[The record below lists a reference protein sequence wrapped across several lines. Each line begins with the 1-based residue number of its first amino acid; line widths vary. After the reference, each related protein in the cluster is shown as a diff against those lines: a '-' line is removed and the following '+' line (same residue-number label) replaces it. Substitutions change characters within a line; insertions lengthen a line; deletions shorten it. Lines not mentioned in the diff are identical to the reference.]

1 MRKYG
6 LLFLFSGIIVF
17 TGCQKEIDWGLGGS
31 SGGDLLVKT
40 VSKNGTD
47 SVVTV
52 YTYNSS
58 RKLINEKM
66 TGMSQGINAG
76 NEYRYYRNGS
86 GIITHYVQIN
96 PNLILAGIDS
106 VVTYVNYD
114 AASSRYTSSV
124 SELSLFGFTVR
135 DSAAIVYS
143 ANGKVGQLDQYQK
156 IPLSGGGYEIS
167 ARIKYTFDASGNMT
181 QQDFYSV
188 DPVTLAED
196 LFSSIKY
203 TFDTRPSAIRLD
215 NEGFA
220 IGKPDL
226 TSFNNAASVDFVD
239 ASDPANNFTI
249 SNVYTYNS
257 NNKPATAVSTRNP
270 GAIVNNIS
278 YYYQ

>member
-1 MRKYG
+1 MKKNC
-6 LLFLFSGIIVF
+6 LLFLLSGMIVF
-17 TGCQKEIDWGLGGS
+17 TGCQKEIDWGLSAS

-47 SVVTV
+47 SVVTA

-58 RKLINEKM
+58 KKLINEKM
-66 TGMSQGINAG
+66 TGMSQGIDAG

-96 PNLILAGIDS
+96 PNLVLAGIDS

-114 AASSRYTSSV
+114 ASSSRYTSSV
-124 SELSLFGFTVR
+124 SELSLLGFTVR

-143 ANGKVGQLDQYQK
+143 SNGKVGQLDQYQK
-156 IPLSGGGYEIS
+156 IVLLGGGYEIS
-167 ARIKYTFDASGNMT
+167 ARIKYIYDASGNMIR
-181 QQDFYSV
+181 QDFYSV

-196 LFSSIKY
+196 LFSTIQY
-203 TFDTRPSAIRLD
+203 TFDTHPSAIRLD

-226 TSFNNAASVDFVD
+226 TSLNNAASVDFTD
-239 ASDPANNFTI
+239 ASDPTNNFTI
-249 SNVYTYNS
+249 SNVYTYNPS
-257 NNKPATAVSTRNP
+257 NKPATAVSTRTP
-270 GAIVNNIS
+270 GTIVNNIT